1 MKRGV
6 CLPVT
11 GQHGAHAWCRLSG
24 SRPCGVTGETPL
36 GNEPGEESFVLTYH
50 AGDADG
56 VI

>member
-11 GQHGAHAWCRLSG
+11 GQHGAHAWFKLSG
-24 SRPCGVTGETPL
+24 SRPRGVTGETPL